1 MNKVL
6 HEYLRNYIG
15 PTHKDWDAKLTMAQ
29 FALNNSYSASIGASP
44 FFFVLGFHP
53 KTPLTHQLLDEEG
66 PVPDATAF
74 ALARNAQLTQ
84 AQIMLTR
91 AQARMK
97 LQYDKDKS
105 PAQFCVGDSVLLS
118 TRNLNME
125 GCAKYIPR
133 YVGPFTVTE
142 LIGTD
147 SRHGTHA
154 YRLQLPV
161 DWKIHNVFHISS
173 LKLYHPDLNAPS
185 SALPHVPDILDD
197 YSYRIEHIVGHK
209 LIPGSTRAY
218 TYRCHLWDTTNE
230 NDVWEDESTLL
241 ACAPTL
247 LDSYRMSHSL

>member
-1 MNKVL
+1 MNKTL
-6 HEYLRNYIG
+6 HEYLQNYIG
-15 PTHKDWDAKLTMAQ
+15 PTHKDWDVKLTMAQ

-74 ALARNAQLTQ
+74 ALARNAQLVQ

-97 LQYDKDKS
+97 LYYDKSKS
-105 PAQFCVGDSVLLS
+105 PAQFCVGDLVLLS

-133 YVGPFTVTE
+133 YVGPFAVKE

-147 SRHGTHA
+147 TNHGTLA
-154 YRLQLPV
+154 YRLDLPA
-161 DWKIHNVFHISS
+161 DWKIHDVFHISS
-173 LKLYHPDLNAPS
+173 MKPFIPDASNFS
-185 SALPHVPDILDD
+185 SALPKLPALLDD
-197 YSYRIEHIVGHK
+197 YSYRIEHVVGHK
-209 LIPGSTRAY
+209 LIPGSTRSY
-218 TYRCHLWDTTNE
+218 TYRCHLWDTTDE

-241 ACAPTL
+241 ACCPTL
-247 LDSYRMSHSL
+247 LETYKLQHGL